1 LVITRCD
8 ICQEMFDWF
17 GAPEMFLNFGIVSD
31 EMPQMFLFDFA
42 RVKFELDHGADG
54 EVEVKFLVPPSE
66 RGIGLLEGQLRRLTE
81 FVTERRGRDDRGEIS
96 EYEWDMIWRYH
107 ASLQGAIS
115 LAVDA
120 SRGEEL
126 TDEVWSMDDD
136 WWVQVGSS
144 GMADDYAWIFPTLR
158 HQNVVSDEL

>member
-1 LVITRCD
+1 
-8 ICQEMFDWF
+8 M
-17 GAPEMFLNFGIVSD
+17 
-31 EMPQMFLFDFA
+31 
-42 RVKFELDHGADG
+42 
-54 EVEVKFLVPPSE
+54 
-66 RGIGLLEGQLRRLTE
+66 
-81 FVTERRGRDDRGEIS
+81 TERRGRDDRGEIS

-115 LAVDA
+115 LAMDA